1 MVGVFSIRMHHKA
14 VSINAD
20 AEMRENMG
28 YSIPYV
34 IEKTSSGE
42 RSYDIYSRLLQ
53 DRIIILSNEV
63 NDDIA
68 SLIVS
73 QLLFLESQDPGKDIS
88 LYINSPGGSVS
99 AGFAIYDTMN
109 YVKCDVSTIC
119 MGMAASMGAFL
130 LAGGTKGKRL
140 ALPNAE
146 IMIHQ
151 PSGGARGQ
159 ETEIRIVAEQIL
171 KTRQRLNE
179 ILAENTGKPL
189 EVIQEDTER
198 DNYLTA
204 QEAKEYGLIDE
215 IVTNRKQV

>member
-1 MVGVFSIRMHHKA
+1 
-14 VSINAD
+14 
-20 AEMRENMG
+20 MG

-68 SLIVS
+68 SLVVS
-73 QLLFLESQDPGKDIS
+73 QLLFLESQDPNKDIS

-119 MGMAASMGAFL
+119 MGLAASMGAFL

-151 PSGGARGQ
+151 PSGGAKGQ
-159 ETEIRIVAEQIL
+159 ETEIRIVAEHIL
-171 KTRQRLNE
+171 KTRNRLNE

-189 EVIQEDTER
+189 EVIQADTER

-215 IVTNRKQV
+215 IVTNRKSDDKQ